1 MVFYSFIGA
10 LLKCSSIFC
19 DLSRK
24 GYNNSIALQICGS
37 SFFFTKPKQ
46 WIKIVLKLK
55 CSQTVYMR
63 MNWVVNLWKYTP
75 PPPPYIHW
83 KLQTVWERVKLLWLS
98 LCFEGFSDPYV
109 LVQFCPEHV
118 FHDVPVQ
125 QTSIQKKT
133 LNPVF
138 DESFELWV
146 YFSSRYLFFLS
157 TMGLSLLSYNG
168 DNSQNLTFTEYVWYV
183 RSVVKKFMTPPS
195 RGQKFWVKNCENWC
209 SFHLSSSL
217 LGGIS
222 FDNDDKKKFAF
233 NSLNDNCSIILHA
246 SI

>member
-19 DLSRK
+19 DSSRK

-83 KLQTVWERVKLLWLS
+83 KLQTVWERVKLLWLTKSVFWRFQWS
-98 LCFEGFSDPYV
+98 LRPCSVLSRACIPRRSRAADQHSEEDSESSVWWVLWIVSILQFKIFIFPLHNGSVIVVIQWWQFSESNLYRICMICKICGEEIYDPT
-109 LVQFCPEHV
+109 LQGSKILGQKLKIDAAFKCPLLYLGGTYHLMM
-118 FHDVPVQ
+118 
-125 QTSIQKKT
+125 IKR
-133 LNPVF
+133 N
-138 DESFELWV
+138 
-146 YFSSRYLFFLS
+146 FSSFL
-157 TMGLSLLSYNG
+157 
-168 DNSQNLTFTEYVWYV
+168 
-183 RSVVKKFMTPPS
+183 
-195 RGQKFWVKNCENWC
+195 
-209 SFHLSSSL
+209 
-217 LGGIS
+217 
-222 FDNDDKKKFAF
+222 
-233 NSLNDNCSIILHA
+233 
-246 SI
+246 